1 MYIVYSLRYHALR
14 LYSAMELSLCHKLW
28 FSNPYILATQCRRPK
43 LFQTMNTSR
52 SNNLNLKYKRFTKSG
67 CKDIG
72 IKKLEFVAKTQF
84 LSSDSCI
91 KEDIPKPLTKENKNI
106 SPLVNFFLGLV
117 QPLT

>member
-52 SNNLNLKYKRFTKSG
+52 SNNLNLKYKRF
-67 CKDIG
+67 
-72 IKKLEFVAKTQF
+72 VAKTQF

-91 KEDIPKPLTKENKNI
+91 KEDIPKPLTKENENI
-106 SPLVNFFLGLV
+106 SPLVNFFFRLV